1 MEKKKLDQL
10 KWLEV
15 QQNRDKVELEREKEK
30 LVHLLKGLKKEDVL
44 PKMVIPKKITLWQ
57 KIKRVLMG
65 L

>member
-10 KWLEV
+10 KWLGV
-15 QQNRDKVELEREKEK
+15 QQNRDQVELEREKEK
-30 LVHLLKGLKKEDVL
+30 LIRQLKGLKKDDVL
-44 PKMVIPKKITLWQ
+44 PKMVIPKKITLWE